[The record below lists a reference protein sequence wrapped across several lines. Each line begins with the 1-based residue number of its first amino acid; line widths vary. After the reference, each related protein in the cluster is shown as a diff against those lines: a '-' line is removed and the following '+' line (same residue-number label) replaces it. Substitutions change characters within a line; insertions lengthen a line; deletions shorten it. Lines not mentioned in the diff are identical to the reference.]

1 MRPIDLQSVPG
12 CHQELQDC
20 ANGMAYLDHMFG
32 KVMDDLDRTRE
43 TWEAVEAD
51 AVREVRERVTKAA
64 TAVEVRGAVNDWI
77 VNRADARDAREAY
90 REAIRRREKI
100 ERWMKT
106 LEKRLSA
113 AQTAHN
119 GQLALRAGEDAP
131 GPNRPLRT
139 A

>member
-1 MRPIDLQSVPG
+1 MRDIDLQSVPG

-20 ANGMAYLDHMFG
+20 ANGMAYLDHLFG
-32 KVMDDLDRTRE
+32 RVMDDLDRTRE

-90 REAIRRREKI
+90 REAHRRKEKI

-131 GPNRPLRT
+131 GPNRPLR
-139 A
+139 AA